1 VTGDFF
7 DTSARG
13 TDRNDRQRELASYG
27 PSESPEVD
35 AARPKGALAIVAAS
49 DTIVIVI
56 SISLASPVP
65 IHDQL
70 VSGLRGLIAAR
81 KLVEGDE
88 LPPVRQLAAD
98 LGINLNTVARAYREL
113 TDAGLLAS
121 MRGRGTVVIATVE
134 RPSGPKADERRRI
147 EAGLAAAFED
157 AKIAGLPREAV
168 EAIVHRQI
176 ARLWSGA

>member
-1 VTGDFF
+1 M
-7 DTSARG
+7 
-13 TDRNDRQRELASYG
+13 
-27 PSESPEVD
+27 
-35 AARPKGALAIVAAS
+35 
-49 DTIVIVI
+49 
-56 SISLASPVP
+56 
-65 IHDQL
+65 
-70 VSGLRGLIAAR
+70 IAAG
-81 KLVEGDE
+81 KLAEGDE